1 MKAIALVLLLLGLA
15 GPALGQQA
23 QPVIGYLGAESAEA
37 FASRV
42 DAFRKGLG
50 EMGFVEGRN
59 VSIQYRWAQGN
70 NARLPELAAQLV
82 KQGVSV
88 LVAPGSA
95 PAALAAKKAT
105 STIPVVFEMGLD
117 PVKIGLVDTMNRPGG
132 NVTGVTSMNAQLAS
146 KRLQL
151 LREIVPGAKAIA
163 LLVNPTNA
171 RNAETAIADAQ
182 AVARASAVTL
192 LVVKATS
199 EPELADA
206 FRYLAGQRAAG
217 LVIANDPFFVHR
229 SRELAA
235 LALRDAIPTVHQSP
249 DFVAAGGLLSYGANP
264 ADSHRV
270 AGLYAGRI
278 LKGEKPAD
286 LPVQQIANLDLFVNL
301 KTARALGLAVPPSV
315 RLRATGTVD

>member
-1 MKAIALVLLLLGLA
+1 MKAIAFFLLFLGLNGA
-15 GPALGQQA
+15 ALAQPAP
-23 QPVIGYLGAESAEA
+23 PVIGYLGAESAET

-42 DAFRKGLG
+42 AAFRKGLA
-50 EMGFVEGRN
+50 ETGFIEGRN
-59 VSIQYRWAQGN
+59 VSINYRWAEGDN
-70 NARLPELAAQLV
+70 SRLPELAAQLV
-82 KQGVSV
+82 RQGVSV

-95 PAALAAKKAT
+95 PASLAAKKAT

-117 PVKIGLVDTMNRPGG
+117 PVAIGLVETMNRPGG
-132 NVTGVTSMNAQLAS
+132 NVTGITSLNAQLAS
-146 KRLQL
+146 KRLAL
-151 LREIVPGAKAIA
+151 LREMVPSGRVFA

-171 RNAETAIADAQ
+171 RNAETAIADTQ
-182 AVARASAVTL
+182 AVARASALTL
-192 LVVKATS
+192 IVVKATN
-199 EPELADA
+199 EPELAQA
-206 FRYLAGQRAAG
+206 FRHLAGQRAAG

-229 SRELAA
+229 SKELAA

-286 LPVQQIANLDLFVNL
+286 LPVQQIANLELFVNL

-315 RLRATGTVD
+315 RLRAAGTVN

>member
-151 LREIVPGAKAIA
+151 LREMVPGAKAIA